1 MSMALKDTVLFSSM
15 NPQIKNTAET
25 KGFPRGKSSR
35 NFYFYCGIC

>member
-1 MSMALKDTVLFSSM
+1 MSMALKDTVLLSSM

-25 KGFPRGKSSR
+25 GFPRGKSSK